1 MSRAL
6 VSASVLVALAVSGC
20 MGGTVGPFGPGM
32 HGGGGGNDAQGPSAV
47 PDAPELLVAAT
58 DFRFEPSE
66 IRIAVGET
74 VNLVL
79 DNRGRVYHDLTIA
92 DLGFTI
98 VAETGTR
105 GSGAIVATMPGSY
118 AVECSVPG
126 HAEAGMT
133 GTLVV
138 E

>member
-1 MSRAL
+1 MSRTLLA
-6 VSASVLVALAVSGC
+6 ASVLVALAVSGC

-32 HGGGGGNDAQGPSAV
+32 HGDGSGNDPQAPSPV
-47 PDAPELLVAAT
+47 PDASELLVVAT
-58 DFRFEPSE
+58 DFRFEPGE
-66 IRIAVGET
+66 IRIAVGDT

-79 DNRGRVYHDLTIA
+79 DNRGRVYHDLTVIG
-92 DLGFTI
+92 LGFTI

-105 GSGAIVATMPGSY
+105 GSGSFVASQPGTF

-133 GTLVV
+133 GTLVI